1 MAKTNKKM
9 SNEELVKLREER
21 NAKAKKEMPW
31 IFVRIIS
38 AVVLLAIYFMNKYQ
52 IDKAYQI
59 FDLTKNVQTI
69 VLAVISIVV
78 FIISILKCAQ
88 IELKEKNLSITSKTV
103 REERNVLK
111 LESKA
116 VRFVDFA
123 KGKSW
128 FLLLLSVGILIPS
141 VVGITIYALATV
153 TMSILANN
161 KKFKQM
167 DIALNIV
174 IVGMI
179 SVIMRTILI

>member
-88 IELKEKNLSITSKTV
+88 IELKEK
-103 REERNVLK
+103 
-111 LESKA
+111 
-116 VRFVDFA
+116 F
-123 KGKSW
+123 
-128 FLLLLSVGILIPS
+128 
-141 VVGITIYALATV
+141 
-153 TMSILANN
+153 
-161 KKFKQM
+161 
-167 DIALNIV
+167 
-174 IVGMI
+174 
-179 SVIMRTILI
+179 

>member
-1 MAKTNKKM
+1 M
-9 SNEELVKLREER
+9 
-21 NAKAKKEMPW
+21 
-31 IFVRIIS
+31 
-38 AVVLLAIYFMNKYQ
+38 
-52 IDKAYQI
+52 IDYSPLW
-59 FDLTKNVQTI
+59 DT
-69 VLAVISIVV
+69 
-78 FIISILKCAQ
+78 
-88 IELKEKNLSITSKTV
+88 LKEKNLSITSKTV

-153 TMSILANN
+153 TMLILANN

-167 DIALNIV
+167 DLINLNVLICHEKKLVKNALKLLV
-174 IVGMI
+174 I
-179 SVIMRTILI
+179 RLIQHMKVLKL